1 MFYSSY
7 GDGFLKKINPVGK
20 IVAKIECPASKSYTN
35 RALLI
40 AALANGVS
48 TLQKPLISNDTKY
61 MRLALEQFGVFVKQ
75 EGHDF
80 IVSGTGGNIK
90 CPQGEISI
98 GLAGTTMR
106 FLTTFAALSPG
117 TTHLTGERRML
128 ERPISDLLNALNQMG
143 VKARSLKN
151 NGCPPLEI
159 PGGGV
164 SGGKINLAGD
174 KSSQYLTSILLC
186 APYFKSDTTINIIG
200 TLTSKSYADITLSIM
215 EDFGVTVQNKNYTQF
230 YVPAGQTYQAK
241 NYAVEADW
249 SSASYFLAA
258 AAITQG
264 EMTLFGLKSDS
275 LQGDAGFLDVLEQM
289 GCTIERS
296 PEKIFIKGNPLRGID
311 INMNNMPDVAQTLAV
326 TALFAKGETRIS
338 GIGNLKIKET
348 DRIEAL
354 KGELSRLGAR
364 VETGE
369 DFLTVHPGTYVPADI
384 ETYDDHRMAMS
395 LALAGLKIPGV
406 RIKNPNCVEKSF
418 PDFFERLESI
428 L

>member
-1 MFYSSY
+1 
-7 GDGFLKKINPVGK
+7 
-20 IVAKIECPASKSYTN
+20 
-35 RALLI
+35 
-40 AALANGVS
+40 
-48 TLQKPLISNDTKY
+48 
-61 MRLALEQFGVFVKQ
+61 
-75 EGHDF
+75 
-80 IVSGTGGNIK
+80 
-90 CPQGEISI
+90 
-98 GLAGTTMR
+98 
-106 FLTTFAALSPG
+106 
-117 TTHLTGERRML
+117 
-128 ERPISDLLNALNQMG
+128 MG

-159 PGGGV
+159 SGGGV

-174 KSSQYLTSILLC
+174 KSSQYLTSVLLC

-200 TLTSKSYADITLSIM
+200 DLTSKSYADITLSIM

-230 YVPAGQTYQAK
+230 YVPAGQIYQAK
-241 NYAVEADW
+241 NYAIEADW

-264 EMTLFGLKSDS
+264 EMTLFGLKPDS
-275 LQGDAGFLDVLEQM
+275 LQGDAGFLNVLEQM